1 VDVAF
6 LLNGDKFV
14 INHSTFETVW
24 SLKVAISEL
33 THISPKEQVLV
44 FMGKRLK
51 NNKTLELYKISSD
64 SLLSLIT

>member
-14 INHSTFETVW
+14 INHSTCETVW